1 MPSQWRTARAYLSS
15 LPVMDTCRTV
25 QRSVD
30 SFLGCVNPEH
40 VLQEATLDLG

>member
-1 MPSQWRTARAYLSS
+1 MLSQWRTARPYLPSP
-15 LPVMDTCRTV
+15 PVMNTYRTV

-40 VLQEATLDLG
+40 VLQEAALDLG

>member
-1 MPSQWRTARAYLSS
+1 MLSQWRTARAYLPS
-15 LPVMDTCRTV
+15 LLVMDTYRTV

-40 VLQEATLDLG
+40 VLQEAALDLR